1 MKRYIHSLLAVM
13 TLIVYSSCKREDRI
27 DHFDSNAPAPA
38 PVTNPKYTGTPGGA
52 WVTYEAPRDPNLA
65 YIKAVYEIAPGV
77 LREAKSSYY
86 TDTLKLE
93 GYGDTSFHE
102 VQLYSIGRNEKASDP
117 VKLQVKPLTPPVYT
131 AFDSLQ
137 LEPAFGGVK
146 IRFQNPAEGNIAIV
160 LISDTTGNGVWTP
173 ISTFYTK
180 APKGV
185 FSYRGLPP
193 TQRKYALYLRD
204 RWNNKSATLIKTL
217 TPLFEEKVPKPF
229 KALILPT
236 DETIPVESQYPMERM
251 WDDMIDQGIFATRHS
266 SSTPQWFTIDL
277 QRSVVISRMKMH
289 QRGENYTYTG
299 SNVKSFEL
307 WGSNDPDANGGWT
320 KWVLMGTFQSYKPSG
335 LPPGQVT
342 AEDRDYGHTKG
353 EDFDMPDIPAAY
365 RYLRFKTTSTYGG
378 GPQITIAELSFWGQL
393 Q

>member
-1 MKRYIHSLLAVM
+1 MKQIIYCLFAVIM
-13 TLIVYSSCKREDRI
+13 LFAWHGCAKEDRL
-27 DHFDSNAPAPA
+27 DHLDANAPAPA
-38 PVTNPKYTGTPGGA
+38 PVTNARYTAIPGGA
-52 WVTYEAPRDPNLA
+52 YVTYDIPRDPNLA
-65 YIKAVYEIAPGV
+65 YVKAVFEIAPGIV
-77 LREAKSSYY
+77 REAKSSYY
-86 TDTLKLE
+86 TDTLKLD
-93 GYGDTSFHE
+93 GYGDTSLHE
-102 VQLYSIGRNEKASDP
+102 VMLYSVGRNEKSAEP
-117 VKLQVKPLTPPVYT
+117 VKLQIKPLTPPVYT
-131 AFDSLQ
+131 AFDSLV

-146 IRFQNPAEGNIAIV
+146 IRFKNPNEGNLAIV
-160 LISDTTGNGVWTP
+160 LISDTTNNGIWSP
-173 ISTFYTK
+173 ITTFYAK

-185 FSYRGLPP
+185 FSFRGLPSKE
-193 TQRKYALYLRD
+193 RKYAIYLRD
-204 RWNNKSATLIKTL
+204 RWNNKSDTLVRTL

-236 DETIPVESQYPMERM
+236 DETIPVESQYPMDRM
-251 WDDMIDQGIFATRHS
+251 WDDKVDQGIFATRHS

-277 QRSVVISRMKMH
+277 QKKVVISRMKMH

-320 KWVLMGTFQSYKPSG
+320 QWTLLGTFQSYKPSG

-353 EDFDMPDIPAAY
+353 EDFDMPDIPAPY
-365 RYLRFKTTSTYGG
+365 RYLRFKTTATYGG